1 MPSSIY
7 GPYWL
12 KVVKKNRAA
21 GPPVHVP
28 AALVLVVYFVQETD
42 CGAKAVRNNLQ
53 EWVRNRITEY
63 DEKCGVLWGEM
74 LRIVHSC
81 ISGLEGQISDDTYSY
96 LAQIMYCGYEAVEDF
111 AVEITSRIEQI
122 KTLAEIINGNHTEEE
137 AGNGVV
143 EP

>member
-42 CGAKAVRNNLQ
+42 CGAK
-53 EWVRNRITEY
+53 EY

-81 ISGLEGQISDDTYSY
+81 ISGLEGKLSDDTYSY
-96 LAQIMYCGYEAVEDF
+96 LAQIMYFGYEAAEDF

-137 AGNGVV
+137 AGNGVD

>member
-1 MPSSIY
+1 M
-7 GPYWL
+7 
-12 KVVKKNRAA
+12 
-21 GPPVHVP
+21 P

-42 CGAKAVRNNLQ
+42 CGAKDVRNNLQ

-96 LAQIMYCGYEAVEDF
+96 LARSKRKCYCITADE
-111 AVEITSRIEQI
+111 TSRIL
-122 KTLAEIINGNHTEEE
+122 KKNKIISIF
-137 AGNGVV
+137 
-143 EP
+143 PK